1 MILPANAKESS
12 SDPLQRSVIGKAAD
26 DTMDIIV
33 HSRICYFEASNNAV
47 YCVTADGEYRVK
59 EKLYELETTLPE
71 DRFIRISRSYIVN
84 IENVSRIIP
93 WFGRRLVLR
102 FNNTKK
108 EVEVSKNYASAF
120 KAFLK
125 I

>member
-1 MILPANAKESS
+1 
-12 SDPLQRSVIGKAAD
+12 
-26 DTMDIIV
+26 MDIIV
-33 HSRICYFEASNNAV
+33 HSRICYFEARKNAV

>member
-1 MILPANAKESS
+1 LILPANAKESS

-33 HSRICYFEASNNAV
+33 HSRICYFEARNNAV